1 MSKTR
6 QQTPVDPL
14 DAITQSIQQLTT
26 QMATQTAQMTAQISA
41 LDAKFTDILDQQ
53 QVAFTQASQRQD
65 QTITSGLE
73 AQSATIDA
81 LSAQVDDIDSII
93 ESKLA
98 NLQLDDKLT
107 VLDSKLTSLSST
119 TVSNDTLLTIFTE
132 SFKDD
137 HGSFSPER
145 LRSFLEQ
152 SDDADSTTA
161 SITTSTVQQLI
172 DQALQS
178 FSLPATMSSSSS
190 ALSSRDPPD
199 AILAALSSLIA
210 SHRRHTPSTSLRTPS
225 STEPFLSS
233 SAFHTLTHDSH
244 YLTLDLNLHLPAP
257 TWPRE
262 HTLQDTSVPS
272 VYAFFTNCLTYT
284 NRRPVSSVPINE
296 AIHHVIIEQ
305 IIGHST
311 NHTITAIHTTHMT
324 YQPLDRTTILHPAS
338 LPAVLT
344 VLAHMSRP
352 HDIPSFLTAFTAS
365 VQFPNPIVYGNASS
379 DIPILISSLHIYF
392 NRAYAF
398 FMIFKKADVDV
409 PLNEKEHGFL
419 RALYHKIPLCLV
431 EIAHLQRPYTNHKTP
446 RLADILTHFN
456 KMITVHLQTPHLK
469 AANYSTTFKTAPAA
483 NDKPSPLQQVYP
495 AYTPKALS
503 NAAISSMPHN
513 PRQPYN
519 TPWNPHNKPTPLPTA
534 PPAQA
539 PPRYPQQSQAP
550 YPPRHHQLDQLD
562 PSLHHLDPSYPTHQS
577 YEQYEDNL
585 PTPDASLFSD
595 SDDDDY
601 PRNEYPTDVPP
612 EPLQHEYPHYSP
624 ESQRDSML
632 HFIEHRQH
640 QHPTL
645 SKEQLTPST
654 ACYRM
659 LWSGQCSKPNSCRWS
674 HAPADL
680 RNAWYFH
687 KDLLNRSSYS
697 PHSQTP
703 PPRTP
708 QAQLRPSTSAEPRTI
723 LPRHAPYQPRHQVHF
738 AAPQHPTSP

>member
-1 MSKTR
+1 
-6 QQTPVDPL
+6 
-14 DAITQSIQQLTT
+14 
-26 QMATQTAQMTAQISA
+26 MATQTAQMTAQISA
-41 LDAKFTDILDQQ
+41 LDAKFTAILDQQ
-53 QVAFTQASQRQD
+53 QAAFAQAIQRQD
-65 QTITSGLE
+65 QTIIAGFET
-73 AQSATIDA
+73 QSATIDA
-81 LSAQVDDIDSII
+81 LSAKVDDLDSII
-93 ESKLA
+93 DSKIA
-98 NLQLDDKLT
+98 DLQLDDKLA
-107 VLDSKLTSLSST
+107 VLDSKFSTHSSNLVSDNTLS
-119 TVSNDTLLTIFTE
+119 TIF
-132 SFKDD
+132 SDIFQDD
-137 HGSFSPER
+137 QGSFSPDK

-152 SDDADSTTA
+152 SDDTESTTA
-161 SITTSTVQQLI
+161 SITTDTVQQLI
-172 DQALQS
+172 DRALHS
-178 FSLPATMSSSSS
+178 FSSPATMSSSPSMSS
-190 ALSSRDPPD
+190 SSSVLSSRDPPE

-210 SHRRHTPSTSLRTPS
+210 SHRRHTPSTSLRTSS

-233 SAFHTLTHDSH
+233 SAFHTLTQDLHH
-244 YLTLDLNLHLPAP
+244 LTLDLNSHLPAP

-352 HDIPSFLTAFTAS
+352 HDIPYFLTAFTAY
-365 VQFPNPIVYGNASS
+365 VQFPNPIVYGNPSS

-431 EIAHLQRPYTNHKTP
+431 EIAHLQRPFTNHKTP

-519 TPWNPHNKPTPLPTA
+519 PPWIPHTKPTPLPAA

-562 PSLHHLDPSYPTHQS
+562 PSLHHLDPSYSTHQS

-585 PTPDASLFSD
+585 PIPDASLFSD
-595 SDDDDY
+595 SDDEDY

-612 EPLQHEYPHYSP
+612 EPLQHEYPHHSP
-624 ESQRDSML
+624 QTQRDSML
-632 HFIEHRQH
+632 HFLEHRQH

-659 LWSGQCSKPNSCRWS
+659 LWSGQCSKPNNCRWS

-680 RNAWYFH
+680 RTAWYFH

-697 PHSQTP
+697 PHYQAP
-703 PPRTP
+703 PPRMPQHRPMTP
-708 QAQLRPSTSAEPRTI
+708 VDQRTI
-723 LPRHAPYQPRHQVHF
+723 LQRNTPYQPRHQVHF
-738 AAPQHPTSP
+738 ASAQHTSPP